1 MVAQFST
8 GILAHFSISI
18 YTAVGRYRLGYANKL
33 FHVLIVLLEQGK
45 DGFVVLAVSQK
56 LVFNFLG
63 SNVIIT
69 PLHFVVDGVQRCVY
83 IA

>member
-1 MVAQFST
+1 MVLYPNKLPESERVCF
-8 GILAHFSISI
+8 GIC
-18 YTAVGRYRLGYANKL
+18 RYANKL

-56 LVFNFLG
+56 LVFHFLG